1 MRPDETAFDD
11 EIRAHLALEIRERI
25 ERGEDP
31 EAARF
36 GALREFGN
44 VLRTRESMREVW
56 RPRWL
61 ETADALA
68 QDMRVA
74 LRSLRQAKGLA
85 LTVVV
90 TLALGIG
97 ANTAIFSVIR
107 EVLFR
112 PLVNRDAERL
122 IYIRQSA
129 PGLGA
134 ANTTFSMAEI
144 ADFKAQVESIEAFGD
159 FSTIEF
165 TTVGLGEPRVIM
177 AGVVS
182 GSYFDVMGL
191 EPVLGRL
198 LDQRDDGPEA
208 AGAVVL
214 THRFWSTDLQ
224 SDPGVIG
231 RSIQLGT
238 IAATVVGVLE
248 PSVPYPAETEIIANV
263 VTSPHHLSAT
273 METVRTHRMTE
284 LFGRLASGATL
295 DAARADLTA
304 VHQQMVGQHP
314 DAYPAGAGMQLT
326 ASTLRDQLAAP
337 ARPVLLA
344 LLAVAALVF
353 VIACS
358 NVANLILARS
368 VRREGELA
376 VRAALGASHA
386 ALRRTLLA
394 ESLALC
400 AGGAAFG
407 VILAYPLVSLVG
419 RYAARFSVRA
429 LDAHADPGMLVVGAG
444 LAIVAAIALAF
455 VPKLPVTQG
464 GNAPAVASA
473 GIRLTPGTN
482 RRLRLFAVTQI
493 ALSFVLLAGAGML
506 LDRLVSLQ
514 NAATGFEMRRVLA
527 VNVTMPIETKGTK
540 AIDFVE
546 RATHRIEGLPGVEG
560 VAVSNVVPWRDSGR
574 YGPGFRFTVDGYE
587 LAEGEEQPYARLRNI
602 TPGFF
607 KAVGVP
613 LLAGRDFTD
622 DDRRGNELV
631 VIISES
637 LARRMFADADAVG
650 RTLWWT
656 EPYFGAPEPRRIVGI
671 VADADD
677 ERIVAE
683 PALTIYHPFRQ
694 MPFGDRLF
702 VHTSGDPSRLVEP
715 VKRIIRE
722 IAPLQPVERAAT
734 LEQVRTEV
742 LTPQRLNAFVFSGF
756 AAVAALIAVV
766 GVAGVLAFSVSART
780 REFGVRLS
788 VGSTPRDLLSLV
800 LSEGAMLAAMGVVAG
815 AVSGYALGRIAAPLL
830 GQAEWPAALTTAGVA
845 VLLMLAAV
853 LASLMPAARASRVDL
868 MQALRSE

>member
-1 MRPDETAFDD
+1 MRPEETDFDD
-11 EIRAHLALEIRERI
+11 EITAHLALEIRERI

-31 EAARF
+31 ETARSAAV
-36 GALREFGN
+36 REFGN

-56 RPRWL
+56 QPRWL
-61 ETADALA
+61 EAADALG

-74 LRSLRQAKGLA
+74 IRSLRQARGLA
-85 LTVVV
+85 LTVVI

-97 ANTAIFSVIR
+97 ANTAIFSVVR

-112 PLVNRDAERL
+112 PLVNRDADRL

-144 ADFKAQVESIEAFGD
+144 ADFKNQVKSIAAFGD

-182 GSYFDVMGL
+182 GSYFNVMGL

-198 LDQRDDGPEA
+198 LDSCDDGPEA

-214 THRFWSTDLQ
+214 THRFWSTELD

-238 IAATVVGVLE
+238 VNATVVGVLE
-248 PSVPYPAETEIIANV
+248 PSVPYPTETQIIANV

-295 DAARADLTA
+295 ESASAEMTA
-304 VHQQMVGQHP
+304 VHEQMRRDHP
-314 DAYPAGAGMQLT
+314 DAYPADAAIQLNAT
-326 ASTLRDQLAAP
+326 TLRDQLAAP
-337 ARPVLLA
+337 ARPVLLG

-353 VIACS
+353 IIACS

-376 VRAALGASHA
+376 VRAALGASPA

-394 ESLALC
+394 ESLVLC
-400 AGGAAFG
+400 IAGAALG
-407 VILAYPLVSLVG
+407 VVLAYPLVSLVG
-419 RYAARFSVRA
+419 RYAARFSIRA
-429 LDAHADPGMLVVGAG
+429 LDAHADPVMLVVGAG

-455 VPKLPVTQG
+455 VPRLPATHGQK
-464 GNAPAVASA
+464 APAVASA

-482 RRLRLFAVTQI
+482 RRLRAFAVTQI
-493 ALSFVLLAGAGML
+493 ALSFVLLAVAGVL
-506 LDRLVSLQ
+506 LDKLVSLQ
-514 NAATGFEMRRVLA
+514 NAATGYEMRRVLA
-527 VNVTMPIETKGTK
+527 VNVTMPIETKGSK

-546 RATHRIEGLPGVEG
+546 QTMRRIQELPGVDG
-560 VAVSNVVPWRDSGR
+560 VAISNVVPWRDSGR
-574 YGPGFRFTVDGYE
+574 YGPGFRFTAEGYE
-587 LAEGEEQPYARLRNI
+587 LAEGEELPYARFRNI

-607 KAVGVP
+607 NALGIR
-613 LLAGRDFTD
+613 LLAGRDFD
-622 DDRRGNELV
+622 EDDRRGSDLV
-631 VIISES
+631 AIVSES
-637 LARRMFADADAVG
+637 LARRMFANGDAVG
-650 RTLWWT
+650 RHLWWT
-656 EPYFGAPEPRRIVGI
+656 EPYLGAPQPRRIVGV

-677 ERIVAE
+677 ERLVAE

-702 VHTSGDPSRLVEP
+702 VHTSGDPSALVQP
-715 VKRIIRE
+715 VARIIRE

-734 LEQVRTEV
+734 LEQVRAEV

-800 LSEGAMLAAMGVVAG
+800 LSEGAALAATGVVAG
-815 AVSGYALGRIAAPLL
+815 AACGYALGRLAAPLL
-830 GQAEWPAALTTAGVA
+830 GQPEWPAALTAAGA
-845 VLLMLAAV
+845 ATLLMLAAV